1 MNNVGSTSAPCNFYY
16 VCQKNTIFAKRNL
29 LLSVLF
35 SSVARELKLNIFLS
49 KIYVDCEKNWKEQVK
64 NARDV
69 TAIQKAICIFTVSQ
83 AEDLGGRLIGQVSL
97 F

>member
-1 MNNVGSTSAPCNFYY
+1 M
-16 VCQKNTIFAKRNL
+16 QL
-29 LLSVLF
+29 LLRVSEKHNICLKKFTLSVLF
-35 SSVARELKLNIFLS
+35 SSVARESKLNIFLS

-83 AEDLGGRLIGQVSL
+83 AEDLGGRLIGQLSL